1 MLKLSP
7 PIEQAEAEGKVV
19 KKNKIHSVRIAHAA
33 TNVMSDEATK
43 VTGKSNSISHKN
55 GSHKRTYVM
64 LILLNKIYLYWLPR
78 DHGRAINTVYIM
90 QRERDLSNNWKHASN
105 RFSDGTVMNQCQ

>member
-7 PIEQAEAEGKVV
+7 PIQQEAEGKVV

-43 VTGKSNSISHKN
+43 VTGKSNSAT
-55 GSHKRTYVM
+55 RTDDTNARV
-64 LILLNKIYLYWLPR
+64 
-78 DHGRAINTVYIM
+78 
-90 QRERDLSNNWKHASN
+90 
-105 RFSDGTVMNQCQ
+105 

>member
-7 PIEQAEAEGKVV
+7 PIQQEAEGKVV

-64 LILLNKIYLYWLPR
+64 LILLNKIYLFTGR
-78 DHGRAINTVYIM
+78 DHRK
-90 QRERDLSNNWKHASN
+90 SNKYGIYNAS
-105 RFSDGTVMNQCQ
+105 RKRSGQQLKTC